1 MSNDFRKAQV
11 LEVQKYIKELKGVD
25 FSYTDAK
32 GRLAIFIYHLEKTI
46 KNGAD
51 IILVGTP
58 DASAITPA
66 LKKAAAKGTKVI
78 IVDRGVESDVYTTFI
93 NSDNIKIGEIGAQY
107 IIDQLDK
114 NGTVLLLEGLPN
126 ADVTQLRTKGFMNIA
141 SKYPN
146 IKIEKRVANYLRKDA
161 ISVMEGL
168 LDNNSTFDA
177 IFSESDSMLAG
188 VRSVFKAR
196 GIDSSKIITIGCDY
210 TSQARQ
216 AIQEG
221 LQSGSVKF
229 PLAGKES
236 AEAIKKLIANE
247 TVDKHIVIPVELVT
261 KENVDKVEPIF

>member
-1 MSNDFRKAQV
+1 MNSIMSCTS
-11 LEVQKYIKELKGVD
+11 
-25 FSYTDAK
+25 SYYNIITNISTI
-32 GRLAIFIYHLEKTI
+32 RFIYKYAVMTTI
-46 KNGAD
+46 SIYNNITFN
-51 IILVGTP
+51 II
-58 DASAITPA
+58 
-66 LKKAAAKGTKVI
+66 
-78 IVDRGVESDVYTTFI
+78 I